1 MLTMKIFSFIM
12 KVRFETHFH
21 KGVVMMQI
29 KVMPLCLGMGIG
41 MIVMKMICMK
51 SCTSESECLKEECNT
66 CSKEQGKEKVMTKAK
81 EKISQIVSDIEKL
94 EMEDVKAKTKEALGQ
109 IKQKV
114 LSIHL

>member
-1 MLTMKIFSFIM
+1 
-12 KVRFETHFH
+12 
-21 KGVVMMQI
+21 MQI

-51 SCTSESECLKEECNT
+51 SCTSEPECLKEECNT

-94 EMEDVKAKTKEALGQ
+94 EILTEYIEDKYHYKTATILNF
-109 IKQKV
+109 IK
-114 LSIHL
+114 LEE